1 MQVFFK
7 RSSAMIQ
14 CKDCEYY
21 KESENGQRI
30 FGCDPFRNIK
40 EPECLM
46 KWQLLRLDL
55 LLTHQQALLASQRKM
70 APMQDKIFN
79 YIKRELDDIEDA
91 DRWKIEDIPDPYTD
105 PEEDNF

>member
-1 MQVFFK
+1 
-7 RSSAMIQ
+7 MIQ

-21 KESENGQRI
+21 KLGENGQRI
-30 FGCDPFRNIK
+30 FECDPFLNIK

-55 LLTHQQALLASQRKM
+55 LVTHHQAVLLSQQKM
-70 APMQDKIFN
+70 APMQDKIFK

-91 DRWKIEDIPDPYTD
+91 DRWKNEDITGPYDTPDKP
-105 PEEDNF
+105 DNCDF